1 MNKKILIILFGIL
14 TMHLKTLEL
23 EKMSVFSST
32 NENFYAT
39 ITLSTEDQIS
49 ISQISLENSKQSL
62 VGNDNLIDVTLLKKE
77 IKEINGRTSIVLSSE
92 NIISNNRYD
101 FRILVNHNGRSINS
115 RYFGFVP
122 ETQKRMTSV
131 VNQPVND
138 LSSCL
143 NLEDPQARLDCYDKS
158 LSRRA
163 QDKKITNQMVKK
175 NKEVEIE
182 LDEEDLFG
190 KKGSDLEEVIAKTQ
204 KIQIPNQLNTT
215 ITLVKRYAP
224 DKYILTLSNG
234 QKWRVLD
241 ATRKGFF
248 KVDQSVSITKGIL
261 GSYNLNLA
269 NQNRKVKVKREK

>member
-49 ISQISLENSKQSL
+49 IQQISLENSKQSL
-62 VGNDNLIDVTLLKKE
+62 VGNNNLIDVTLLKKE

-101 FRILVNHNGRSINS
+101 FRILVNHNGKSINS

-269 NQNRKVKVKREK
+269 NQNRKLKVKREK

>member
-163 QDKKITNQMVKK
+163 QDKQITNQMVKK

-269 NQNRKVKVKREK
+269 NQNRKLKVKREK

>member
-32 NENFYAT
+32 DENFYAT

-101 FRILVNHNGRSINS
+101 FRIVVNHNGRSINS

-190 KKGSDLEEVIAKTQ
+190 KKGSDLEEIIAKTQ
-204 KIQIPNQLNTT
+204 KIQIPNQLTTT

-269 NQNRKVKVKREK
+269 NQNRKLKVKREN

>member
-14 TMHLKTLEL
+14 SVHLKTLEL

-49 ISQISLENSKQSL
+49 IQQISLENSKQSL

-122 ETQKRMTSV
+122 ETQKRMASV

-163 QDKKITNQMVKK
+163 QDKQITNQMVKK

-269 NQNRKVKVKREK
+269 NQNRKLKVKREK

>member
-101 FRILVNHNGRSINS
+101 FRIVVNHNGRSINS

-143 NLEDPQARLDCYDKS
+143 NLEDPQARLDCYDRS
-158 LSRRA
+158 LSRPA
-163 QDKKITNQMVKK
+163 QDKKITNQVVK
-175 NKEVEIE
+175 NKEIE

-204 KIQIPNQLNTT
+204 KIQIPNQLTTT

-269 NQNRKVKVKREK
+269 NQNRKLKVKREK

>member
-14 TMHLKTLEL
+14 TMHLKTVEL

-158 LSRRA
+158 LSRPA
-163 QDKKITNQMVKK
+163 QDKKITNQVVKK

-215 ITLVKRYAP
+215 ITMVKRYAP

-269 NQNRKVKVKREK
+269 NQNRKLKVKREK

>member
-14 TMHLKTLEL
+14 SVHLKTLEL

-39 ITLSTEDQIS
+39 ITLSTEDEIS
-49 ISQISLENSKQSL
+49 ISQISLENSKQSI

-77 IKEINGRTSIVLSSE
+77 IKEINGRISLVLSSE

-101 FRILVNHNGRSINS
+101 FRIVVNHNGGSINS

-122 ETQKRMTSV
+122 ETQKRMTRIV
-131 VNQPVND
+131 KEPVND

-158 LSRRA
+158 LSRPA
-163 QDKKITNQMVKK
+163 QDKKIANQAVKK
-175 NKEVEIE
+175 NKEIEIE

-190 KKGSDLEEVIAKTQ
+190 KKGSDLEEIIAKTQ
-204 KIQIPNQLNTT
+204 KIQIPNQLTTT

-269 NQNRKVKVKREK
+269 NQNRKLKVKREK

>member
-49 ISQISLENSKQSL
+49 IQQISLENSKQSL

-215 ITLVKRYAP
+215 ITPVKRYAP

-248 KVDQSVSITKGIL
+248 KVDQSVTITKGIL

-269 NQNRKVKVKREK
+269 NQNTKVKVKREK

>member
-101 FRILVNHNGRSINS
+101 FRIVVNHNGRSINS

-143 NLEDPQARLDCYDKS
+143 NLEDPQARLECYDKS

-269 NQNRKVKVKREK
+269 NQNRKLKVKREK

>member
-14 TMHLKTLEL
+14 TMHLKTVEL

-32 NENFYAT
+32 DENFYAT

-101 FRILVNHNGRSINS
+101 FRIVVNHNGRSINS

-122 ETQKRMTSV
+122 ETQKRMTSIV
-131 VNQPVND
+131 KQPVND

-143 NLEDPQARLDCYDKS
+143 NLDDPQARLECYDKS
-158 LSRRA
+158 LSRPA
-163 QDKKITNQMVKK
+163 QGKKITNQVVKK
-175 NKEVEIE
+175 NKEIEIE

-204 KIQIPNQLNTT
+204 KIQIPNQLTTT
-215 ITLVKRYAP
+215 ITLVKKYAP

-269 NQNRKVKVKREK
+269 NQNRKLKVKREK

>member
-269 NQNRKVKVKREK
+269 NQNRKLKVKREK

>member
-122 ETQKRMTSV
+122 ETQKRITSV

-163 QDKKITNQMVKK
+163 QDKQITNQMVKK

-204 KIQIPNQLNTT
+204 KIQIPNQLTTT

-269 NQNRKVKVKREK
+269 NQNRKLKVKREK

>member
-32 NENFYAT
+32 DENFYAT

-101 FRILVNHNGRSINS
+101 FRIAVNHNGRSINS

-204 KIQIPNQLNTT
+204 KIQIPNQLTTT

-269 NQNRKVKVKREK
+269 NQNRKLKVKREK

>member
-269 NQNRKVKVKREK
+269 NQNRKLKVKREN

>member
-1 MNKKILIILFGIL
+1 
-14 TMHLKTLEL
+14 MHLKTLEL

-122 ETQKRMTSV
+122 ETQKRMTRIV
-131 VNQPVND
+131 KQPVND

-158 LSRRA
+158 LSRPA
-163 QDKKITNQMVKK
+163 QDKKIANQAVKK
-175 NKEVEIE
+175 NKEIEIE

-269 NQNRKVKVKREK
+269 NQNRKLKVKREK

>member
-14 TMHLKTLEL
+14 SMHLKTLEL
-23 EKMSVFSST
+23 EKMSVFSSA

-49 ISQISLENSKQSL
+49 IQQISLENSKQSL

-101 FRILVNHNGRSINS
+101 FRIVVNHNGRSINS

-122 ETQKRMTSV
+122 ETQKRITSV

-204 KIQIPNQLNTT
+204 KIQIPNQLTTT
-215 ITLVKRYAP
+215 ITMIKRYAP

-248 KVDQSVSITKGIL
+248 KVDQSISITKGIL

-269 NQNRKVKVKREK
+269 NQNRKLKVKREK

>member
-14 TMHLKTLEL
+14 AMHLKTLEL

-49 ISQISLENSKQSL
+49 IQQISLENSKQSL

-101 FRILVNHNGRSINS
+101 FRIVVNHNGRSINS

-269 NQNRKVKVKREK
+269 NQNRKLKVKREK

>member
-14 TMHLKTLEL
+14 SMHLKTLEL

-49 ISQISLENSKQSL
+49 IQQISLENSKQSL

-92 NIISNNRYD
+92 TIISNNRYD
-101 FRILVNHNGRSINS
+101 FRIVVNHNGRSINS

-122 ETQKRMTSV
+122 ETQKRMASIIK
-131 VNQPVND
+131 QPVND

-248 KVDQSVSITKGIL
+248 KVDQSISITKGIL

-269 NQNRKVKVKREK
+269 NQNRKLKVKREK

>member
-14 TMHLKTLEL
+14 SMHLKTLEL

-39 ITLSTEDQIS
+39 ISLSTEDQIS

-190 KKGSDLEEVIAKTQ
+190 KKGSDLEEIIAKTQ
-204 KIQIPNQLNTT
+204 KIQIPNQLTTT

-261 GSYNLNLA
+261 GSYNLSLA
-269 NQNRKVKVKREK
+269 NQNRKLKVKREK

>member
-1 MNKKILIILFGIL
+1 
-14 TMHLKTLEL
+14 
-23 EKMSVFSST
+23 
-32 NENFYAT
+32 
-39 ITLSTEDQIS
+39 
-49 ISQISLENSKQSL
+49 
-62 VGNDNLIDVTLLKKE
+62 
-77 IKEINGRTSIVLSSE
+77 
-92 NIISNNRYD
+92 
-101 FRILVNHNGRSINS
+101 
-115 RYFGFVP
+115 
-122 ETQKRMTSV
+122 MTS
-131 VNQPVND
+131 
-138 LSSCL
+138 L
-143 NLEDPQARLDCYDKS
+143 

-269 NQNRKVKVKREK
+269 NQNRKLKVKREK

>member
-49 ISQISLENSKQSL
+49 IQQISLENSKQSL

-101 FRILVNHNGRSINS
+101 FRIEVNHNGRSINS

-143 NLEDPQARLDCYDKS
+143 NLDDPQARLECYDKS

-269 NQNRKVKVKREK
+269 NQNRKLKVKREK

>member
-14 TMHLKTLEL
+14 TMHLKTVEL

-32 NENFYAT
+32 DENFYAT

-269 NQNRKVKVKREK
+269 NQNRKLKVKREK

>member
-122 ETQKRMTSV
+122 ETQKRITSV

-248 KVDQSVSITKGIL
+248 KVDQSVTITKGIL

-269 NQNRKVKVKREK
+269 NQNRKLKVKREK